1 MTWGE
6 AAGTGVDPCPA
17 VPTSDVPPWGCPEGD
32 YWGGVEGRW
41 FPVPNLVPP
50 TLSLSPYSHPCAL
63 LFATSLQGTLGL
75 VGGCWS
81 CAPPH
86 PPTPEPPSPLDTV
99 SPSSPTAH
107 WGRGAEEAR
116 SYHGASGT
124 GRHWESPR
132 SSGVVSWPHGWGYK
146 GRRRSGCKVTFS
158 SPSGHLPLQVALVV
172 PKGGGR
178 TDTRGLHR
186 WSLMGCHPLGAT
198 HRP

>member
-1 MTWGE
+1 MGWREDG
-6 AAGTGVDPCPA
+6 
-17 VPTSDVPPWGCPEGD
+17 
-32 YWGGVEGRW
+32 
-41 FPVPNLVPP
+41 
-50 TLSLSPYSHPCAL
+50 SLSPTWCPPPCPCPHIHIPVPC
-63 LFATSLQGTLGL
+63 SLPPACKGHWGWLGAAGL
-75 VGGCWS
+75 VP
-81 CAPPH
+81 PPH
-86 PPTPEPPSPLDTV
+86 PPTAEPPSPLDTV

-124 GRHWESPR
+124 GRHWQSPR

-172 PKGGGR
+172 PKGGGW